1 MKKEFIVPSL
11 EVKKFNRVFEMT
23 DSAVTQGSNVD
34 DAKTALEGQ
43 GVNVDNIKV
52 LTI

>member
-11 EVKKFNRVFEMT
+11 EVKKFDRVCEMT
-23 DSAVTQGSNVD
+23 DSTNVG
-34 DAKTALEGQ
+34 DAKAALKEQ
-43 GVNVDNIKV
+43 GVDVNNIKV